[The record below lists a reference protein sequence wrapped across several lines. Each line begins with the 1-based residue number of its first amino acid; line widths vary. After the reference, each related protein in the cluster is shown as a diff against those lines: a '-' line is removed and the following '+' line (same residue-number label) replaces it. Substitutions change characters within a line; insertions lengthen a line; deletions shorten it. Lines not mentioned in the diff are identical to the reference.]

1 MPLTALV
8 CDRLAGIGFDQLGVA
23 ARAAARRLVADGL
36 AIAIAGTTEPA
47 IGLLSAHEREQGSAP
62 VCTALGQAFLLGPVA
77 AARLNGAAMH
87 VLDYE
92 PMWSPATHALSTT
105 LPAILALAETRAV
118 SGREVLTALVKG
130 IEIQG
135 WLREASG
142 QYEARNHAFH
152 PPGVV
157 GPIGAAVAAGHLLG
171 LDRERM
177 AYAIG
182 IAASRSGSLLA
193 NAGTMTKST
202 HCGNACAAGL
212 DAALLAARGFTADP
226 TILES
231 PRKASAPH
239 SRRRTFQPRMLE
251 RIGRRRSASSCPAT
265 RSRCSRASSA
275 PISASPPRWSCA
287 GGFGDPARIRAVIL
301 TAPEMPYVNRPAP
314 SSGLA
319 GKFSLQYTVAAALL
333 DGAVTIRTFTDARLR
348 APDMQAMLAK
358 VAVQTDME
366 IPARFER
373 MHVRL
378 DAELADGS
386 HVGTRCDGPRGHWS
400 AAPVPDADHR
410 HKLEDCLAMKMEPA
424 RAARLLEQ
432 AAAIEALD
440 AAGVRDL
447 IGAAGCFPEAAP

>member
-231 PRKASAPH
+231 PRGFGAAFSPG
-239 SRRRTFQPRMLE
+239 TFQPELLE
-251 RIGRRRSASSCPAT
+251 RIG
-265 RSRCSRASSA
+265 
-275 PISASPPRWSCA
+275 PPFRIVVPGYALKMFPSQFGTHFGITA
-287 GGFGDPARIRAVIL
+287 ALELRGRIGDPARIRAVTL

-410 HKLEDCLAMKMEPA
+410 RKLEDCLAMKMAPA

-432 AAAIEALD
+432 AAAIEALN

>member
-231 PRKASAPH
+231 PRGFGAAFSPG
-239 SRRRTFQPRMLE
+239 TFQPELLE
-251 RIGRRRSASSCPAT
+251 RIG
-265 RSRCSRASSA
+265 
-275 PISASPPRWSCA
+275 PPFRIVVPGYALKMFPSQFGTHFGITA
-287 GGFGDPARIRAVIL
+287 ALELRGRIGDPARIRAVTL

-410 HKLEDCLAMKMEPA
+410 RKLEDCLATKMEPA

-432 AAAIEALD
+432 TAAIEALD

>member
-231 PRKASAPH
+231 PRGFGAAFSPG
-239 SRRRTFQPRMLE
+239 TFQPELLE
-251 RIGRRRSASSCPAT
+251 RIG
-265 RSRCSRASSA
+265 
-275 PISASPPRWSCA
+275 PPFRIVVPGYALKMFPSQFGTHFGITA
-287 GGFGDPARIRAVIL
+287 ALELRGRIGDPARIRAVTL

-410 HKLEDCLAMKMEPA
+410 RKLEDCLATKMEPA

-432 AAAIEALD
+432 AAAIEALN

>member
-8 CDRLAGIGFDQLGVA
+8 CDRLAGIGFDQLGDA
-23 ARAAARRLVADGL
+23 ARAAAGRLVADGL

-105 LPAILALAETRAV
+105 LPAILALAETCAV

-177 AYAIG
+177 ACAIG

-231 PRKASAPH
+231 PRGFGAAFSPG
-239 SRRRTFQPRMLE
+239 TFQPELLE
-251 RIGRRRSASSCPAT
+251 RIG
-265 RSRCSRASSA
+265 
-275 PISASPPRWSCA
+275 PPFRIVVPGYALKMFPSQFGTHFGITA
-287 GGFGDPARIRAVIL
+287 ALELRGRIGDPARIRAVTL
-301 TAPEMPYVNRPAP
+301 TAPEMPYVNRPAS
-314 SSGLA
+314 SSGLS

-333 DGAVTIRTFTDARLR
+333 DDAVTIRTFTDARLH

-378 DAELADGS
+378 EAELTDGTR
-386 HVGTRCDGPRGHWS
+386 VATRCDGPRGHWS

-410 HKLEDCLAMKMEPA
+410 RKLEDCLATKMNTT

-432 AAAIEALD
+432 AAAIETLD
-440 AAGVRDL
+440 AAGVREL

>member
-1 MPLTALV
+1 MGLTASV
-8 CDRLAGIGFDQLGVA
+8 CDRLAGIGYDRLGEA
-23 ARAAARRLVADGL
+23 ARTAARRLVADGL
-36 AIAIAGTTEPA
+36 AIAVAGTTESA
-47 IGLLSAHEREQGSAP
+47 IARLTAHEREQGSAP
-62 VCTALGQAFLLGPVA
+62 VCTALGQGFRLGPVA

-105 LPAILALAETRAV
+105 LPAILALAETHAV
-118 SGREVLTALVKG
+118 SGAEALTALVKG

-157 GPIGAAVAAGHLLG
+157 GPIGAAVAAGHLLA
-171 LDRERM
+171 LDPTQM

-226 TILES
+226 TILELPRGFGAAFS
-231 PRKASAPH
+231 PESFHPEL
-239 SRRRTFQPRMLE
+239 LE
-251 RIGRRRSASSCPAT
+251 QIGPPFRIVVPGYALKMFPSQFGTHFGITAALEL
-265 RSRCSRASSA
+265 RAR
-275 PISASPPRWSCA
+275 I
-287 GGFGDPARIRAVIL
+287 GDPARIRSVIL

-314 SSGLA
+314 DTGLA

-333 DGAVTIRTFTDARLR
+333 DGAVTMRTFTDARAH
-348 APDMQAMLAK
+348 APDIRAMLAK
-358 VAVQTDME
+358 VTVRTDLE

-378 DAELADGS
+378 EAELADGTR
-386 HVGTRCDGPRGHWS
+386 VATRCDGPRGHWS
-400 AAPVPDADHR
+400 APPVPDADHR
-410 HKLEDCLAMKMEPA
+410 RKLEECLATRMDPA
-424 RAARLLEQ
+424 DAARLLDR
-432 AAAIEALD
+432 AAAIETLD
-440 AAGVRDL
+440 PAGMRTL
-447 IGAAGCFPEAAP
+447 IAAAGCFGERAT

>member
-8 CDRLAGIGFDQLGVA
+8 CDRLAGIGFDQLGDA

-36 AIAIAGTTEPA
+36 AIAVAGTTESA

-62 VCTALGQAFLLGPVA
+62 ICTALGQGFRLGPVA

-105 LPAILALAETRAV
+105 LPAILALAEWHDIA
-118 SGREVLTALVKG
+118 GREVLTALVKG

-157 GPIGAAVAAGHLLG
+157 GPLGAAVAAGHLLG
-171 LDRERM
+171 LDPARM

-182 IAASRSGSLLA
+182 IAASRAGSLLA

-231 PRKASAPH
+231 PRGFGAAFSPDSFRPELLEQIGPPFRIVAPGYALKMFPSQFGTH
-239 SRRRTFQPRMLE
+239 FGITAALE
-251 RIGRRRSASSCPAT
+251 L
-265 RSRCSRASSA
+265 RA
-275 PISASPPRWSCA
+275 RL
-287 GGFGDPARIRAVIL
+287 GDPARIRAVTL
-301 TAPEMPYVNRPAP
+301 TAPDMPYVNRPAP
-314 SSGLA
+314 ETGLS

-333 DGAVTIRTFTDARLR
+333 DGAVTIRSFTDQR
-348 APDMQAMLAK
+348 AGAADMRAMLGK
-358 VAVQTDME
+358 VTVRTDPD
-366 IPARFER
+366 ILARFER

-378 DAELADGS
+378 EVVLADGTILA
-386 HVGTRCDGPRGHWS
+386 TRCDGPRGHWS

-410 HKLEDCLAMKMEPA
+410 RKLEDCLATRMDAPA
-424 RAARLLEQ
+424 AAQLLDR
-432 AAAIEALD
+432 AAAIETLD
-440 AAGVRDL
+440 AAGVRAL
-447 IGAAGCFPEAAP
+447 IAAAGCFAEATP